1 MEMIRELRG
10 LCMLKAGLV
19 LLPFG
24 LAIAL
29 MACAGESS
37 AVDSSTE
44 EPVTADSV
52 VPSLE
57 MAFDFPF
64 AVYTGKKTLG
74 SIFLNLSDLQ
84 GTPVVLNFWAGL
96 CPPCTA
102 EMPEL
107 QEFYDEYADKVLL
120 LGIDVGRYTGLGE
133 RTDASELL
141 HDLGITYP
149 TGFDRDGNTIKMY
162 EVFNMP
168 TTFFINSKGEIYR
181 KWTGVINKKA
191 LIEISDEMIADESSG
206 V

>member
-1 MEMIRELRG
+1 MVKTTLLFV
-10 LCMLKAGLV
+10 LC
-19 LLPFG
+19 G
-24 LAIAL
+24 LAIML
-29 MACAGESS
+29 MSCTGESS
-37 AVDSSTE
+37 EADVVS
-44 EPVTADSV
+44 PDSV
-52 VPSLE
+52 TNEPTESDLE

-74 SIFLNLSDLQ
+74 GMFINLSDLQ
-84 GTPVVLNFWAGL
+84 GKPVILNFWAGL

-107 QEFYDEYADKVLL
+107 QEFYDEYSDKVVL

-133 RTDASELL
+133 RTDASDLL
-141 HDLGITYP
+141 DDLNITYP

-168 TTFFINSKGEIYR
+168 TTFFLNSKGEIYR
-181 KWTGVINKKA
+181 KWTGVINKKS
-191 LIEISDEMIADESSG
+191 LIEVSDEMIAAENSS